1 MKSGNW
7 RSRSAPSLNT
17 SFKVMGAILLTGAGI
32 FHFPAGAIEWQIW
45 WGYGLPVFVSGLL
58 HIVYGVGLLTR
69 LSVSRWYL
77 VIGALVTVQDIGL
90 YLITRSVGT
99 PFFGPLAGEAQAV
112 GLADIFA
119 KVFQTQGVLCVMVL
133 VVLSGYHRWDAWAD
147 IVEVIE
153 RRLLSRGQYMRETN
167 LAKPHR
173 ASQNRA

>member
-1 MKSGNW
+1 MESGNW
-7 RSRSAPSLNT
+7 GSRSGPSLST

-32 FHFPAGAIEWQIW
+32 FHFPAGAIEWQTW
-45 WGYGLPVFVSGLL
+45 WGYGLPVVVSGVL
-58 HIVYGVGLLTR
+58 HIAYGVGLLTR

-119 KVFQTQGVLCVMVL
+119 KAFQTQGVLCVMVL

-147 IVEVIE
+147 IVEAIE
-153 RRLLSRGQYMRETN
+153 RRLLSRGRSMHETN
-167 LAKPHR
+167 LAEPHR
-173 ASQNRA
+173 ASKNRA